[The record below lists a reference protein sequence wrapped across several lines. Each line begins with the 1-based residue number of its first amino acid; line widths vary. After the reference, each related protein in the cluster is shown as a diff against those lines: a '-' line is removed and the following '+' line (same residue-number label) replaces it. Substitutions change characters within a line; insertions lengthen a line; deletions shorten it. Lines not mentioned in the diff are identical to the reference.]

1 VLRARFAVQGVQAPC
16 AALLWNPCGQTP
28 VSEGLACFALGAAPQ
43 QSLQVGR
50 HDASHVFG
58 QGLQHTW
65 SSQAWAMLWSASAP
79 KKARLH
85 MCCMPDTRR
94 MRELMRK
101 PTELLTYT
109 KTNEISR
116 GGLVAPNTGNH
127 MEGTKPPL
135 EISSFFLHRPPISWV
150 FGFFASR
157 SPVSQNNFILGR
169 PGVPENMILG
179 SPVIHKR

>member
-1 VLRARFAVQGVQAPC
+1 MMRRMFLDRVCGTLGLHKHGQC
-16 AALLWNPCGQTP
+16 CGQRP
-28 VSEGLACFALGAAPQ
+28 
-43 QSLQVGR
+43 
-50 HDASHVFG
+50 
-58 QGLQHTW
+58 
-65 SSQAWAMLWSASAP
+65 ASAP

-101 PTELLTYT
+101 PTGLLTYT

-127 MEGTKPPL
+127 MESTRPPL
-135 EISSFFLHRPPISWV
+135 EILCFFCITPGRRIIATVRRIYGYAQSRYCCETC
-150 FGFFASR
+150 GFSGDDASG
-157 SPVSQNNFILGR
+157 SPVSQNSLILGR